1 MSWEKG
7 VPPLLGVTEDELE
20 PQPADRPPSLRR
32 FRASD
37 SWKERKREKGLRSLG
52 GKSCTRMGLFSP
64 LTPSSGELGAKLVTQ
79 HGERRGEGRLKKNSW
94 MGLTFSNLGVANYP
108 QRTLRV
114 FPNP

>member
-7 VPPLLGVTEDELE
+7 VPPLLGVTEDEPE

-52 GKSCTRMGLFSP
+52 GKACPRMRLLSP
-64 LTPSSGELGAKLVTQ
+64 LTPSSWELGAKLVTQ
-79 HGERRGEGRLKKNSW
+79 HGEQRGQGRLKKIW